1 MVVFKYFDRKRFS
14 YLNEIFLS
22 TEYGN
27 VTLVGN
33 FNIKRESESLID
45 FSEMAKLEHLI
56 LKPFKVFN
64 PITTISEGNT
74 GEY

>member
-1 MVVFKYFDRKRFS
+1 MDVFKYFDRKRFS

-22 TEYGN
+22 TEYVN

-33 FNIKRESESLID
+33 FNMKRESESLIG
-45 FSEMAKLEHLI
+45 FCEMAKLEHLI

-64 PITTISEGNT
+64 PIITVSEGNT